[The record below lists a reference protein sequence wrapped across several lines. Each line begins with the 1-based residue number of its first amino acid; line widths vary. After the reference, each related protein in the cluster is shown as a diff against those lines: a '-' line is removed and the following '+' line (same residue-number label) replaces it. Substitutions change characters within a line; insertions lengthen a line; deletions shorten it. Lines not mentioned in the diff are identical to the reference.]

1 MDRTASHQ
9 AVNFVAWRTPG
20 MAAMRYT
27 WTLLLVLPLGMLVGS
42 GRGERNPFSR
52 PEPPG
57 NGRASLSQFEQAP
70 LLPVQVPETDVE
82 PEVKFDSPNITLVGQ
97 TLANPANQ
105 GASPPSVASSSTAST
120 APSRNETPSSIRIVT
135 PVRESESR
143 PVEFSTR
150 TSELEEELNQI
161 ADEPTLTV
169 PSQNQITS
177 PGSGATVGSYFV
189 TQQQIAPPAPTQE
202 EATPADIN
210 ETAGAV
216 PAVPQT
222 ESSFSDLPPVTPRRS
237 PLFGPS
243 IYGENRI
250 ARFGDNK
257 ILLPTLISPT
267 TNPSDIGSKKL
278 PEDFSGDQLVLREL
292 LREGP
297 DRGEDWA
304 LTAYFWHAPNTYSHP
319 LYFEDVMLERH
330 GHQRFPALQPFI
342 SGGRFFATIPMLPYL
357 MTINPACDYDYHLG
371 HFRPGSCAPG
381 LVQRPPYVRRAAVV
395 QAAAT
400 AGAFIAI
407 P

>member
-1 MDRTASHQ
+1 
-9 AVNFVAWRTPG
+9 
-20 MAAMRYT
+20 MRYT
-27 WTLLLVLPLGMLVGS
+27 WTLLLVLPLGILAGS

-52 PEPPG
+52 PESSG
-57 NGRASLSQFEQAP
+57 KAHAASSQLHQAP
-70 LLPVQVPETDVE
+70 LLTVQLPQTGTE
-82 PEVKFDSPNITLVGQ
+82 PEAKIDIPNVTLVGQ
-97 TLANPANQ
+97 TLTSTSNQ
-105 GASPPSVASSSTAST
+105 SALTPPIVPPSIATPTATST
-120 APSRNETPSSIRIVT
+120 APSRNETPSSLRIVT
-135 PVRESESR
+135 PASEPESR
-143 PVEFSTR
+143 PAVSNTR
-150 TSELEEELNQI
+150 TSDLEEQLNQI

-169 PSQNQITS
+169 PSQNQVT
-177 PGSGATVGSYFV
+177 PPKSGATVGSYFV
-189 TQQQIAPPAPTQE
+189 TQQQIAPPAPVD
-202 EATPADIN
+202 TPPT
-210 ETAGAV
+210 ETND
-216 PAVPQT
+216 PAPGPPVPQT

-250 ARFGDNK
+250 ASFGDNK
-257 ILLPTLISPT
+257 ILLPPLISPT

-278 PEDFSGDQLVLREL
+278 PEDFSGDQLVLKEL

-330 GHQRFPALQPFI
+330 GHQRFPALQPLI

-381 LVQRPPYVRRAAVV
+381 LMQRPPYVRRAAVV